1 MLSIFVIDLKQIDK
15 MIGIYKITTKHNGKI
30 YIGSSDNVEKRL
42 KCHLSRLKRNVH
54 HSVYLQAV
62 YNKHGKENLEFSI
75 IEVLSDNNDKII
87 KEQFWM
93 DHFQSY
99 NKDFGYNISKTA
111 SCNTTGEI
119 KIYQYSV
126 EGCYIK
132 EWESIEKAKKA
143 LNLISIPAALSKKT
157 THKLSGG
164 FQWKY
169 YQKEKI
175 ESALKLY
182 CCYDLKGMFVKSFHK
197 VEEIKEFFKMKTIS
211 NILRC
216 VKNNTTCCNHFWRIV
231 NTYSFDKTIDVKDK
245 NTRAKKIIQL
255 DENNNVINTFN
266 SLTEASKFI
275 GVMVAN
281 LHRVV
286 NSDDPKYKTCKSF
299 IWKYL

>member
-1 MLSIFVIDLKQIDK
+1 
-15 MIGIYKITTKHNGKI
+15 MIGIYKITTKHNSKI
-30 YIGSSDNVEKRL
+30 YIGSSDDIEKRL

-54 HSVYLQAV
+54 HSAYLQAV
-62 YNKHGKENLEFSI
+62 YNKHGKENLDFSI
-75 IEVLSDNNDKII
+75 IEVLLDNNDKII

-99 NKDFGYNISKTA
+99 NKNFGYNMSKTA

-119 KIYQYSV
+119 KIYQYTV
-126 EGCYIK
+126 EGYYIK

-143 LNLISIPAALSKKT
+143 LKLVSISAALSEKT

-169 YQKEKI
+169 YKKEKI
-175 ESALKLY
+175 ESVLKLY
-182 CCYDLKGMFVKSFHK
+182 CCYDLKGIFVKSFHK
-197 VEEIKEFFKMKTIS
+197 VEEIKEFFKVKTMSNIS
-211 NILRC
+211 NC
-216 VKNNTTCCNHFWRIV
+216 SKFNTTSCNHFWRIV
-231 NTYSFDKTIDVKDK
+231 NTYNFNKIINVKEK
-245 NTRAKKIIQL
+245 NTRAKKIVQL
-255 DENNNVINTFN
+255 DKNNNVINTFK

-275 GVMVAN
+275 EVNPSN

-286 NSDDPKYKTCKSF
+286 NSNNPKYRTCKGF